1 MFHFAWKKTTRQPE
15 TKVFFFHLLD
25 IKIHI
30 ADNFD
35 KDILKINGRKTV
47 HAKGCI
53 LRKLFEEKVIESHIC
68 ILQLFLIASVF

>member
-1 MFHFAWKKTTRQPE
+1 MEKNKTTRQPE
-15 TKVFFFHLLD
+15 TKYFSLVGLYMYVC
-25 IKIHI
+25 IYN

-35 KDILKINGRKTV
+35 KEILKINGRKTV

-53 LRKLFEEKVIESHIC
+53 LRKLFEEKVIESHIY